1 MYDESDTNK
10 PRKYAAQ
17 ATLYTVLE
25 QTLRLMHP
33 FMPFVTEELWQRM
46 PNRSM
51 LTDVPSI
58 MIGEHKG
65 HPGGPYYPLNLINFL
80 PYQCYH
86 TIALGTLLNVIFNY
100 YTSG

>member
-1 MYDESDTNK
+1 MYDETDANQA
-10 PRKYAAQ
+10 RKYAAQ

-46 PNRSM
+46 PNRHL

-58 MIGEHKG
+58 MIG
-65 HPGGPYYPLNLINFL
+65 
-80 PYQCYH
+80 
-86 TIALGTLLNVIFNY
+86 
-100 YTSG
+100 